1 MTTRISPGAPA
12 PSPPA
17 PAEGSP
23 GMPHRL
29 VLPTV
34 LAGVFI
40 TTLDFF
46 IVNVALPSLQ
56 TDLGAGAS
64 AVEWVVAGFGLAYGV
79 GLITGG
85 RLGDLYGRRRMFLL
99 GLGLF
104 TVASLLCGVAQSGG
118 SLVFARVLQGLAA
131 ALIAPQVLALLSTV
145 FTGAAR
151 VKAFAG
157 YGLAMGLAAV
167 FGQLIGGLLI
177 EADVAGWGWRSCFL
191 VNLPVCLLIMGLTLK
206 VVPESKAG
214 GRPGLDVVGV
224 VVVTLALVAL
234 VLPLIEGR
242 EEGWPLWTWLS
253 FGAFAVLMAVFV
265 AMERSIG
272 RRGGSPLVNIP
283 MFGDRAFV
291 VGLACQL
298 VFWMGQASFFLVLAL
313 YLQAGRGLSALEA
326 GLLFAALGAGYLYTS
341 MNATGFAA
349 RLGRQVLAVGALLM
363 VVGLV
368 VIGVTAG
375 RLGTGGHTAWLVPG
389 LVIDGAGM
397 GLVVAP
403 LASTVLARV
412 NPRYAGSASG
422 VLTTGLQIGNSIGV
436 AVIGVI
442 FYGALGDRPDA
453 SSFTHA
459 FDRGIVFLCGVAAVL
474 ALLVQALPRTNAVP
488 RARPAPAVVS
498 DAEDDAG

>member
-1 MTTRISPGAPA
+1 MTTETNRGAAA
-12 PSPPA
+12 PSPPS
-17 PAEGSP
+17 PTTGSP
-23 GMPHRL
+23 SAPHRL
-29 VLPTV
+29 ILPTV

-46 IVNVALPSLQ
+46 IVNVAIPSLQ
-56 TDLGAGAS
+56 TDLSAS
-64 AVEWVVAGFGLAYGV
+64 ASAIEWVVAGFGLAYGV

-104 TVASLLCGVAQSGG
+104 TIASLMCGVAESGG
-118 SLVFARVLQGLAA
+118 FLVFSRVLQGLAA
-131 ALIAPQVLALLSTV
+131 AMLAPQVLALLSTV

-151 VKAFAG
+151 LKVFAG
-157 YGLAMGLAAV
+157 YGMAMGLAAV

-177 EADVAGWGWRSCFL
+177 EADIAGWGWRSCFL
-191 VNLPVCLLIMGLTLK
+191 VNLPLCLLIMGVALK
-206 VVPESKAG
+206 VVPESRAE
-214 GRPGLDVVGV
+214 GRPKLDFLGV
-224 VVVTLALVAL
+224 LVITLALVAL

-253 FGAFAVLMAVFV
+253 FGAFAVLTAVFV
-265 AMERSIG
+265 AVERSIAAK
-272 RRGGSPLVNIP
+272 GGSPLVNIA

-313 YLQAGRGLSALEA
+313 YMQAGRGLSALEA
-326 GLLFAALGAGYLYTS
+326 GLLFAAIGAGYMYTS
-341 MNATGFAA
+341 MNATKFATK
-349 RLGRQVLAVGALLM
+349 LGRQVLAVGALLM
-363 VVGLV
+363 AVGLV
-368 VIGVTAG
+368 VIGVTTAQ
-375 RLGTGGHTAWLVPG
+375 LGTGGHTAWLIPG

-397 GLVVAP
+397 GLAVAP

-412 NPRYAGSASG
+412 NPQYAGSASG

-442 FYGALGDRPDA
+442 FYNALGERPDA

-459 FDRGIVFLCGVAAVL
+459 FDMGIVFLVAVAATL
-474 ALLVQALPRTNAVP
+474 ALLVQALPRTNA
-488 RARPAPAVVS
+488 
-498 DAEDDAG
+498 GK

>member
-1 MTTRISPGAPA
+1 MTTETNRSASA
-12 PSPPA
+12 PSPPT
-17 PAEGSP
+17 PAAGNP
-23 GMPHRL
+23 AVPHRL
-29 VLPTV
+29 ILPTV

-46 IVNVALPSLQ
+46 IVNVAIPSLQ
-56 TDLGAGAS
+56 TDLKAS
-64 AVEWVVAGFGLAYGV
+64 ASAIEWVVAGFGLAYGV

-104 TVASLLCGVAQSGG
+104 TVASLLCGVAQS
-118 SLVFARVLQGLAA
+118 SEFLIFSRVLQGLAA
-131 ALIAPQVLALLSTV
+131 AMLAPQVLALLGTI

-151 VKAFAG
+151 LKVFAG

-177 EADVAGWGWRSCFL
+177 QADIAGWGWRSCFL
-191 VNLPVCLLIMGLTLK
+191 VNLPFCLLITGLTLK
-206 VVPESKAG
+206 LVPESRAE
-214 GRPGLDVVGV
+214 GRPKLDFLGV
-224 VVVTLALVAL
+224 SVITLALVAL

-242 EEGWPLWTWLS
+242 QHDWPAWTWIS
-253 FGAFAVLMAVFV
+253 FGVFAVLLAVFV
-265 AMERSIG
+265 GVERAIAA
-272 RRGGSPLVNIP
+272 RGGSPLVNIA

-313 YLQAGRGLSALEA
+313 YMQAGRGLSALQA
-326 GLLFAALGAGYLYTS
+326 GLLFAAIGAGYMYTS
-341 MNATGFAA
+341 MNATKFAA
-349 RLGRQVLAVGALLM
+349 KLGRQVLAVGALLM
-363 VVGLV
+363 AVGLV
-368 VIGVTAG
+368 VIGVTAAQ
-375 RLGTGGHTAWLVPG
+375 LGTGGHTPWLIPG

-397 GLVVAP
+397 GLAVAP

-412 NPRYAGSASG
+412 NPQYAGSASG

-442 FYGALGDRPDA
+442 FYNALGDHPVA
-453 SSFTHA
+453 SSYPHA
-459 FDRGIVFLCGVAAVL
+459 FDMGIIFLVAVAATL
-474 ALLVQALPRTNAVP
+474 ALLVQALPRTNA
-488 RARPAPAVVS
+488 
-498 DAEDDAG
+498 GK